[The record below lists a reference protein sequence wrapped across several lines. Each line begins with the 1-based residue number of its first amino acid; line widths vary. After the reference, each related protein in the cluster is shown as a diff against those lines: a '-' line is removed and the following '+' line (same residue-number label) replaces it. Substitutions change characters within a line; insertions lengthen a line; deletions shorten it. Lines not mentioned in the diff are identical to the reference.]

1 MAEVTRQT
9 SVSNAIAITPRARRI
24 FRAHGIEFIGK
35 QLSPLE
41 SIEIV
46 ARGNNLTEEKI
57 DLMIKEINESMK
69 EKDLPPEHAIK
80 LTDKAAAKLKE
91 LLRAKKGKK
100 GFRLRLAS
108 DGCGL
113 YTYDIDFGTKA
124 IGEELALS
132 FSGLKF
138 YIEKKF
144 LSLLYG
150 TEIDY
155 DPSKDGFVFNNPNV
169 KD

>member
-1 MAEVTRQT
+1 MPEVKRQT
-9 SVSNAIAITPRARRI
+9 SVSGAVAMAPKARRI
-24 FRAHGIEFIGK
+24 FRAYGMEFIGK

-41 SIEIV
+41 SIEVV
-46 ARGNNLTEEKI
+46 ARGNNLAEEAI
-57 DLMIKEINESMK
+57 DAMIKEINESMN
-69 EKDLPPEHAIK
+69 EKDAPPENAIA
-80 LTDKAAAKLKE
+80 LTARAAAKLKE
-91 LLRAKKGKK
+91 LLMAKKGKK

-113 YTYDIDFGTKA
+113 YTYDLDFGTKA
-124 IGEELALS
+124 VGEELSLE
-132 FSGLKF
+132 FRGLRF

-155 DPSKDGFVFNNPNV
+155 DPSKDGFVFRNPNV
-169 KD
+169 KE